1 MFDGLRVSLRRLLG
15 RGRFEREMTDEL
27 QFHVEARIEDLVR
40 RGVAPD
46 EARRRAHIEFGGVDQ
61 YKERLRAARP
71 GALLDGVVQDVRVSL
86 RRMRREPTFAL
97 AVAATLSIGI
107 GASTAVFG
115 VASATLLSRIPYEEA
130 ERLAIGGSSWNGRA
144 EIGNVSGLD
153 YFDYRDSNRSF
164 DDGAAFNPFP
174 MPATVTGVGEPWEA
188 QTGFVTWNLLRTLR
202 VAPVLGRSFLPAEE
216 AEADARVVLISFAVW
231 QTRFAGARDVVGR
244 TLMLDGG
251 PQTIVGVL
259 PEGLRFVG
267 VGRRSGGGPLSTRP
281 GEARPSGAEIWRV
294 VARPG
299 EARHL
304 HNYHLIGRLR
314 PGVSLAQA
322 QRDVDGISRMLERD
336 YPDSNTGKGLR
347 LTSLQQYVGGDVR
360 AGILMPAAATACLLL
375 IACANVAGLMLAR
388 GQRRLGEV
396 AMRAALGASR
406 MRLVR
411 QHLTESVV
419 LTLPAGA
426 LGVAVAYGLQ
436 GLLFNLLP
444 VEALSVTRPTVDGL
458 LLVVALGM
466 SIATGL
472 LVGVVPAIRGTG
484 TVLSPH
490 FGTGRQAGERRQGAR
505 LRGAL
510 VVAQI
515 AVSAVLLVG
524 AGLVARSLA
533 RLTAVDFGFT
543 SDRLLSARVDIQAPA
558 YPDRARRQ
566 AFYSAV
572 LDEVAAL
579 PGVTSVGATTQLP
592 ILDPGNTWVTRT
604 PDRPA
609 SSPEEMEHTH
619 LRRVS
624 PGYFATMQI
633 PLVKGRDISDSDR
646 DGATAVAVLSESLA
660 RRLNPGQDPV
670 GRTVLLYDNLSRP
683 PKEVPYEIVGV
694 VRSARLANPRDEAD
708 PAMYL
713 SIFQAS
719 PRSLRLVIRTSG
731 DPSAV
736 AAPLRRI
743 VARHDRNA
751 LVTGV
756 QTMDAVVDRAF
767 ADFRRVAGYLALFA
781 GVALLL
787 AAVGLYGALAYH
799 VSQQQHE
806 IGVRLALGANRAT
819 VLGMVVRRGAVLV
832 TAGLVAGLAAAHP
845 ATRLVGAL
853 LFETAPLDPAT
864 YSGAAVALGLVAAV
878 ACLVPA
884 LRAVRVDPAV
894 VLRSE

>member
-1 MFDGLRVSLRRLLG
+1 MFDGLRVSLRRLA
-15 RGRFEREMTDEL
+15 DP
-27 QFHVEARIEDLVR
+27 
-40 RGVAPD
+40 VA
-46 EARRRAHIEFGGVDQ
+46 
-61 YKERLRAARP
+61 
-71 GALLDGVVQDVRVSL
+71 QDVRVSV
-86 RRMRREPTFAL
+86 RRMRQEPTFAL

-115 VASATLLSRIPYEEA
+115 VASATLLSRIAYQSA
-130 ERLAIGGSSWNGRA
+130 DRLAVGGSSWNGRP
-144 EIGNVSGLD
+144 EIGHVSGLD
-153 YFDYRDSNRSF
+153 YFDYRESNRSF
-164 DDGAAFNPFP
+164 DDLAAFNPFP
-174 MPATVTGVGEPWEA
+174 MPATITGVGEPWEA

-202 VAPVLGRSFLPAEE
+202 VAPVLGRSFLAAEE
-216 AEADARVVLISFAVW
+216 AQPDARVVLIGFAVW
-231 QTRFAGARDVVGR
+231 QSRFAGAHDVVGR
-244 TLMLDGG
+244 TLVLDGD

-259 PEGLRFVG
+259 PPGLRFVG
-267 VGRRSGGGPLSTRP
+267 VGRRGGGGPLSTRP

-304 HNYHLIGRLR
+304 HNYHVVGRLR
-314 PGVSLAQA
+314 AGVSLEQA
-322 QRDVDGISRMLERD
+322 QRDVDGISKTLERD

-388 GQRRLGEV
+388 GQRRMGEV

-426 LGVAVAYGLQ
+426 LGVIVAYVLQ
-436 GLLFNLLP
+436 GLLFHLLP
-444 VEALSVTRPTVDGL
+444 VEALSIARPTVDGL
-458 LLVVALGM
+458 LLAFALGM

-472 LVGVVPAIRGTG
+472 LVGAVPAIRGTG
-484 TVLSPH
+484 ASLTPH
-490 FGTGRQAGERRQGAR
+490 IGTGRRAGERRQGAR

-543 SDRLLSARVDIQAPA
+543 ADRLFVARVDIQAPA
-558 YPDRARRQ
+558 YPERARRQ
-566 AFYSAV
+566 AFYATV

-579 PGVTSVGATTQLP
+579 PGVTSVGATTHLP
-592 ILDPGNTWVTRT
+592 ILDPGNTWRIRT
-604 PDRPA
+604 PDQPA
-609 SSPEEMEHTH
+609 ESDRDMEPVR

-624 PGYFATMQI
+624 PGYFATMEMG
-633 PLVKGRDISDSDR
+633 LLSGRDISAADR
-646 DGATAVAVLSESLA
+646 DTTQAVAVVSESLA
-660 RRLNPGQDPV
+660 RKLYPGRDPV
-670 GRTVLLYDNLSRP
+670 GRFALLQDTLSRP
-683 PKEVPYEIVGV
+683 PREIPYEIVGV

-708 PAMYL
+708 PALYL

-719 PRSLRLVIRTSG
+719 PRSLRVVIRTSG
-731 DPSAV
+731 DPSAL
-736 AAPLRRI
+736 AAPFRR
-743 VARHDRNA
+743 VVERRDRNA

-756 QTMDAVVDRAF
+756 QTMEAVVDRAF

-781 GVALLL
+781 GIALLL

-806 IGVRLALGANRAT
+806 IGVRLALGANRAS
-819 VLGMVVRRGAVLV
+819 VLGMVMRRGAVLV
-832 TAGLVAGLAAAHP
+832 TAGLVAGLAAALP
-845 ATRLVGAL
+845 GTRLVGSL
-853 LFETAPLDPAT
+853 LFETAQLDAGT
-864 YSGAAVALGLVAAV
+864 YAGAIAALGLVAAV
-878 ACLVPA
+878 ACLLPA

>member
-1 MFDGLRVSLRRLLG
+1 MFDGLRVS
-15 RGRFEREMTDEL
+15 
-27 QFHVEARIEDLVR
+27 IS
-40 RGVAPD
+40 
-46 EARRRAHIEFGGVDQ
+46 
-61 YKERLRAARP
+61 RLRAGRP
-71 GALLDGVVQDVRVSL
+71 GALIDSFAQDVRLSV
-86 RRMRREPTFAL
+86 RRLRREPTFAL
-97 AVAATLSIGI
+97 AVAVTLSLGI

-115 VASATLLSRIPYEEA
+115 VASATLVSRIPYEGA
-130 ERLAIGGSSWNGRA
+130 EHLAIGGSTWNGRP
-144 EIGNVSGLD
+144 ELGHVSGLD

-164 DDGAAFNPFP
+164 DDLAAFNPFP
-174 MPATVTGVGEPWEA
+174 MPATVTGVGEPWEV

-202 VAPVLGRSFLPAEE
+202 VAPALGRSFLPAEE
-216 AEADARVVLISFAVW
+216 AQSDARVALISFEIW
-231 QTRFAGARDVVGR
+231 QSRFGGARDVIGQ
-244 TLMLDGG
+244 TLLLDGD

-259 PEGLRFVG
+259 PPGLRFVG
-267 VGRRSGGGPLSTRP
+267 VGRRGGGGPLSTRP

-304 HNYHLIGRLR
+304 HSYHLVGRLR

-322 QRDVDGISRMLERD
+322 QRDVDGISRTLERD
-336 YPDSNTGKGLR
+336 YPDSNAGKGLR

-360 AGILMPAAATACLLL
+360 VEILMPAAATACLLL

-388 GQRRLGEV
+388 GQRRIGEV

-426 LGVAVAYGLQ
+426 LGVGVAYILQ
-436 GLLFNLLP
+436 GLLFHLLP
-444 VEALSVTRPTVDGL
+444 VEALGVTRPFVDGL
-458 LLVVALGM
+458 LLAFALGM
-466 SIATGL
+466 SIVTGL
-472 LVGVVPAIRGTG
+472 LVGAVPTIRGT
-484 TVLSPH
+484 VASLSPH
-490 FGTGRQAGERRQGAR
+490 IGTGRQTGERRQGAR

-515 AVSAVLLVG
+515 AVSVVLLVG
-524 AGLVARSLA
+524 AGLVARSLG
-533 RLTAVDFGFT
+533 RLMTVDFGFT
-543 SDRLLSARVDIQAPA
+543 SARLLSARVDIQAPA

-592 ILDPGNTWVTRT
+592 ILDPGNTWRIRT
-604 PDRPA
+604 PDRPVG
-609 SSPEEMEHTH
+609 SDRDMEPVR

-624 PGYFATMQI
+624 PRYFGTMGMK
-633 PLVKGRDISDSDR
+633 LLGGRDISAADR
-646 DGATAVAVLSESLA
+646 DNTTAVAVVSESLA
-660 RRLNPGQDPV
+660 RRLYPGRDPIGRVALLQD
-670 GRTVLLYDNLSRP
+670 TLSRP
-683 PKEVPYEIVGV
+683 PREIPYEIVGV
-694 VRSARLANPRDEAD
+694 VRSARLANPREEAD
-708 PAMYL
+708 PALYL

-719 PRSLRLVIRTSG
+719 PRSLRVVIRTSG

-736 AAPLRRI
+736 AAPLRQI

-756 QTMDAVVDRAF
+756 QTMDAVVDGAF
-767 ADFRRVAGYLALFA
+767 TDFRRIARYLALFA
-781 GVALLL
+781 AVALLL

-799 VSQQQHE
+799 VSQQHHE

-819 VLGMVVRRGAVLV
+819 VLRMVLGRGVVLV
-832 TAGLVAGLAAAHP
+832 VVGLLTGLAAAYP
-845 ATRLVGAL
+845 ATRLVGSL
-853 LFETAPLDPAT
+853 LFETTPLDAGT
-864 YSGAAVALGLVAAV
+864 YAGAALGLGLVAAA
-878 ACLVPA
+878 ACLMPA
-884 LRAVRVDPAV
+884 LRAVRIDPAV

>member
-1 MFDGLRVSLRRLLG
+1 MFDGFRVALRRLL
-15 RGRFEREMTDEL
+15 RRDRFEREMTDEL
-27 QFHVEARIEDLVR
+27 PFHLEARIEDLVR

-46 EARRRAHIEFGGVDQ
+46 DARRRARIEFGGVDQ
-61 YKERLRAARP
+61 YKERLRAARR
-71 GALLDGVVQDVRVSL
+71 GSLLDAVAQDVRLSV
-86 RRMRREPTFAL
+86 RRMRREPTFAV

-115 VASATLLSRIPYEEA
+115 VASATLVSRIPYEGA
-130 ERLAIGGSSWNGRA
+130 ERLAIGGSSWNGSP
-144 EIGNVSGLD
+144 ELGHVSGLD
-153 YFDYRDSNRSF
+153 YFDYRESSRSF
-164 DDGAAFNPFP
+164 DDLAAFNPFP
-174 MPATVTGVGEPWEA
+174 MPATVTGVGEPWEV

-202 VAPVLGRSFLPAEE
+202 VAPLLGRSFLPAEE
-216 AEADARVVLISFAVW
+216 TQADARVVLIGFAVW
-231 QTRFAGARDVVGR
+231 QSRFGGARDVVGR
-244 TLMLDGG
+244 TLVLDGD
-251 PQTIVGVL
+251 PQTIIGVL
-259 PEGLRFVG
+259 PPGLRFVG
-267 VGRRSGGGPLSTRP
+267 VGRRGGGGPLSTRP

-299 EARHL
+299 EARDL
-304 HNYHLIGRLR
+304 HNYHLAGRLR

-322 QRDVDGISRMLERD
+322 QRDVDAISRTLERD
-336 YPDSNTGKGLR
+336 YPDSNKDKGLR
-347 LTSLQQYVGGDVR
+347 LTSLQQYIGGDVR
-360 AGILMPAAATACLLL
+360 AGILLPAAATACLLL

-388 GQRRLGEV
+388 GQRRMGDV

-411 QHLTESVV
+411 QCLTESIV

-426 LGVAVAYGLQ
+426 IGVAAAYVLQ
-436 GLLFNLLP
+436 GLLFHLLP

-458 LLVVALGM
+458 LLLFTVCM
-466 SIATGL
+466 SLVTGL
-472 LVGVVPAIRGTG
+472 LVGIVPAIRGTR
-484 TVLSPH
+484 TTLSPH
-490 FGTGRQAGERRQGAR
+490 IGTGRQADERRPGTR

-515 AVSAVLLVG
+515 AVSTVLLVG
-524 AGLVARSLA
+524 AGLVARSLV

-543 SDRLLSARVDIQAPA
+543 SNRLLSARVDIQAPA

-566 AFYSAV
+566 AFYAAV
-572 LDEVAAL
+572 LSEIAAL
-579 PGVTSVGATTQLP
+579 PGVASVGATTQLP
-592 ILDPGNTWVTRT
+592 ILDPGNTWRIRT

-609 SSPEEMEHTH
+609 GSDSEMQPVR

-624 PGYFATMQI
+624 PGYFATMGMG
-633 PLVKGRDISDSDR
+633 LLAGRDISAADR
-646 DGATAVAVLSESLA
+646 DTTPAVAVVSESLA
-660 RRLNPGQDPV
+660 RALYPGRDPI
-670 GRTVLLYDNLSRP
+670 GRVALLQNTLSRP
-683 PKEVPYEIVGV
+683 PGEVAYEIVGV
-694 VRSARLANPRDEAD
+694 VRSARLASPRDEAD

-719 PRSLRLVIRTSG
+719 PRSLRLVVRTSG
-731 DPSAV
+731 DPST
-736 AAPLRRI
+736 AATPLRQI

-756 QTMDAVVDRAF
+756 QTMDAVVEGAF

-806 IGVRLALGANRAT
+806 IGVRLALGANRAS
-819 VLGMVVRRGAVLV
+819 VLGMVLRRGGSLV
-832 TAGLVAGLAAAHP
+832 TAGLVVGLAAAQP
-845 ATRLVGAL
+845 GTQLVGSL
-853 LFETAPLDPAT
+853 LFETARLDPVT
-864 YSGAAVALGLVAAV
+864 YSGAAVALGFVAAV

-884 LRAVRVDPAV
+884 LRATRVDPV
-894 VLRSE
+894 DVLRSE

>member
-1 MFDGLRVSLRRLLG
+1 MFDGLRTSLRRLFG
-15 RGRFEREMTDEL
+15 RDRFEREMADEL
-27 QFHVEARIEDLVR
+27 QFHLDARAEDLVR
-40 RGVAPD
+40 RGLAPD
-46 EARRRAHIEFGGVDQ
+46 EARRQARLEFGGADQ

-71 GALLDGVVQDVRVSL
+71 GALLDAVAQDVRLSV
-86 RRMRREPTFAL
+86 RRMRQEPTFAL

-115 VASATLLSRIPYEEA
+115 VASATLLSRIPYEGA
-130 ERLAIGGSSWNGRA
+130 ERLAIGGSTWEERPGL
-144 EIGNVSGLD
+144 GHVSGLD

-164 DDGAAFNPFP
+164 DDLAAFNPFP
-174 MPATVTGVGEPWEA
+174 MPATVTGVGEPWEV

-202 VAPVLGRSFLPAEE
+202 VAPARGRSFLPVEE
-216 AEADARVVLISFAVW
+216 SQADARVVLISFAVW
-231 QTRFAGARDVVGR
+231 QNRFAGARDVVGR
-244 TLMLDGG
+244 TLMLDGA

-267 VGRRSGGGPLSTRP
+267 VGRRGGGGPLSTRP
-281 GEARPSGAEIWRV
+281 GEVRASGAEIWRI
-294 VARPG
+294 VARPD

-304 HNYHLIGRLR
+304 HNYHLVGRLR
-314 PGVSLAQA
+314 PGVSLEQA
-322 QRDVDGISRMLERD
+322 QRDVNGISKTLERD

-347 LTSLQQYVGGDVR
+347 LTSLQQYLGGDVR
-360 AGILMPAAATACLLL
+360 AGILVPAAATACLLL

-388 GQRRLGEV
+388 GQRRMGEV

-426 LGVAVAYGLQ
+426 LGVAVAYVLQ
-436 GLLFNLLP
+436 SLLFHLLP
-444 VEALSVTRPTVDGL
+444 VEALGNARPTVDGL
-458 LLVVALGM
+458 LLTFALGM

-472 LVGVVPAIRGTG
+472 LVGAVPAIRGTG
-484 TVLSPH
+484 ASLSPH
-490 FGTGRQAGERRQGAR
+490 IGTGRQAGERRQGAR

-543 SDRLLSARVDIQAPA
+543 SDRVLAARVDIQAPA

-592 ILDPGNTWVTRT
+592 ILDPGNTWRIRT
-604 PDRPA
+604 PEQPAGSDRD
-609 SSPEEMEHTH
+609 MEPVR

-624 PGYFATMQI
+624 PGYFATMGMG
-633 PLVKGRDISDSDR
+633 LRGGRDISAADR
-646 DGATAVAVLSESLA
+646 DGAPAVAVVSESLA
-660 RRLNPGQDPV
+660 RKLYPGRDPI
-670 GRTVLLYDNLSRP
+670 GRVALLQDNLSRP
-683 PKEVPYEIVGV
+683 PREVPYEIVGV

-708 PAMYL
+708 PALYL

-719 PRSLRLVIRTSG
+719 PRSLRLVVRTSG

-756 QTMDAVVDRAF
+756 QTMEAVVDRAF

-806 IGVRLALGANRAT
+806 IGVRLAMGASRAS
-819 VLGMVVRRGAVLV
+819 VLGLVVRRGALLV

-845 ATRLVGAL
+845 GTRLVGSL
-853 LFETAPLDPAT
+853 LFETAPLDPVT
-864 YSGAAVALGLVAAV
+864 YAGAIAALGVVAAV